1 MARGRSPNRDKAF
14 EIYKDRDGNIT
25 NREIADMLDENEK
38 TISNW
43 KCRDKWNVVLQKNEC
58 STTNKKVQKNTD
70 NNIKKAPI
78 AEEVKEV
85 LENTELTD
93 KQRLFCIYYI
103 EDFNAT
109 KAYQK
114 ANNCSYYTAKSHGYK
129 LLQNVAVKNEIDKL
143 TEECLKEQ
151 EISSKLLNKRLVETY
166 IKIAFSD
173 ISDYLKFGQKHE
185 KVWKVND
192 EGEYIPVIDPETGQQ
207 KVRIFNVVSLNESAE
222 VDTSIISEV
231 SEGKDGIK
239 IKLQDKMKAMQWLS
253 DRVSS
258 LPIATREKLELE
270 KTKLELAKIKAG
282 ENDSDEEFEDDGF
295 MDAIKESVNEV
306 VWTDEEIN

>member
-1 MARGRSPNRDKAF
+1 MARAP
-14 EIYKDRDGNIT
+14 
-25 NREIADMLDENEK
+25 NEK
-38 TISNW
+38 VKKAYELFKEGYKLVDISKELDIPSGTVRRWKKTYNW
-43 KCRDKWNVVLQKNEC
+43 DNERSDKNSERSLKQN
-58 STTNKKVQKNTD
+58 NKKIEEKEL
-70 NNIKKAPI
+70 I

-129 LLQNVAVKNEIDKL
+129 LLQNVAIKNEIDKL